1 MRDELA
7 FLTMEL
13 TNISKFHTQAL
24 TKLCG
29 GIKVLNLLSYRPI
42 NYIDRRKNLLSAKS
56 GEFTTF
62 IGEVCEHRFSNLR
75 GKPYKIIVESDNK
88 YVFLVFFYYSVK
100 YLSKIFPVGSKVI
113 VSGKLEEFG
122 AQLQITHPDYLLRDL
137 NRFQEIACIESIYR
151 LSRGITNRTIKTIIN
166 SCLYRLAD
174 FSEWIDEELITQNNW
189 FGWRKSIIGL
199 HNPNSLSEIERCR
212 KRLAYDEL
220 LAYQIALKLT
230 RQCSIKE
237 RNRKFI
243 ISDQYAKQ
251 ILNALPFQLTEDQ
264 KKAIKEISEK
274 QKSQYRMINL
284 LQGDVGSGKTV
295 VALFAM
301 LNAAE
306 NGLQVALMAPT
317 TILACQHYE
326 WIEEILSVTNIK
338 VGLLTGKTSCKERRF
353 IASKLLNGE
362 LHIVIGTHALFQDKV
377 VFKNLGLVVID
388 EQQRF
393 GVMQRSSLI
402 QKGNNVDILFVTGT
416 PIPRTLQQTIYGD
429 IECSIL
435 REKPK
440 FRPLVKTV
448 AMSMQKRDSI
458 IMRLSDA
465 LNRGEKA
472 YWVCPYIEES
482 DESIA
487 AVEMRFKELKKLLQG
502 KVGMIHGKLTPDEKD
517 QVMFSFKRGEFTVLV
532 ATTVIEVGIDIPDST
547 IMVIENAGQFGLSQ
561 LHQLRGRVGRGSKP
575 SFCILLYDK
584 LSKSTKMKIKI
595 MRKSHDGF
603 EIAEKDMLLRGSGNI
618 LGTKQ
623 SGHMEFKFVDL
634 YKDKELCDL
643 AYKSEYKDNEF
654 LLSFFEY
661 EGLLEFI

>member
-1 MRDELA
+1 MFDELTS
-7 FLTMEL
+7 LTMEL
-13 TNISKFHTQAL
+13 TNISKFHTKTL
-24 TKLCG
+24 TQLCG
-29 GIKVLNLLSYRPI
+29 GVRVLNLLFYRPI
-42 NYIDRRKNLLSAKS
+42 NYIDRRKNLLSAKA
-56 GEFTTF
+56 GEFTTL
-62 IGEVCEHRFSNLR
+62 IGEVCEHRFSHLK
-75 GKPYKIIVESDNK
+75 GKPYKIIVKSDDK
-88 YVFLVFFYYSVK
+88 YVFLIFFYYSIK
-100 YLSKIFPVGSKVI
+100 YLSQIFPVGSKVI

-122 AQLQITHPDYLLRDL
+122 KQLQITHPDYLLRDL

-166 SCLYRLAD
+166 SCLCRLTD
-174 FSEWIDEELITQNNW
+174 LSEWIDEKLITQNNW

-220 LAYQIALKLT
+220 LAYQITLKLT
-230 RQCSIKE
+230 RQCSLKE

-243 ISDQYAKQ
+243 ISDKYAKQ
-251 ILNALPFQLTEDQ
+251 ILNELPFQLTEDQ

-274 QKSQYRMINL
+274 QKSKYRMINL

-301 LNAAE
+301 LNAVE

-326 WIEEILSVTNIK
+326 WIEGILSVTNIK

-353 IASKLLNGE
+353 IANKLLNGE

-393 GVMQRSSLI
+393 GVMQRSSLM
-402 QKGNNVDILFVTGT
+402 QKGNTVDVLFVTGT

-440 FRPLVKTV
+440 FRPSVKTV
-448 AMSMQKRDSI
+448 AINMQKRDNI

-482 DESIA
+482 NESIA

-502 KVGMIHGKLTPDEKD
+502 KVVIIHGKLTPDEKD
-517 QVMFSFKRGEFTVLV
+517 QVMFSFKRGEFSLLV
-532 ATTVIEVGIDIPDST
+532 ATTVIEVGIDIPDAT
-547 IMVIENAGQFGLSQ
+547 IMVIENAEQFGLSQ
-561 LHQLRGRVGRGSKP
+561 LHQLRGRVGRGNKP

-595 MRKSHDGF
+595 MRKSNDGF
-603 EIAEKDMLLRGSGNI
+603 EIAEQDMLLRGSGNI

-623 SGHMEFKFVDL
+623 SGHIEFKFVDL

-643 AYKSEYKDNEF
+643 AYKSEYRESKF
-654 LLSFFEY
+654 LLSLFEY